1 MVNGHMCCGEL
12 RGSLVLRLGEQRTR
26 IALAEPHV
34 EPMDFTG
41 KVLKTM
47 VYVRPQA
54 LQSMQ
59 DVNRW
64 VMEAVEF
71 ATLQAPKVKKVAS
84 SKKPK
89 KAKR

>member
-1 MVNGHMCCGEL
+1 
-12 RGSLVLRLGEQRTR
+12 
-26 IALAEPHV
+26 
-34 EPMDFTG
+34 MDFTG

-59 DVNRW
+59 DVQRW

-71 ATLQAPKVKKVAS
+71 ATLQAPKAT
-84 SKKPK
+84 
-89 KAKR
+89 KRPRKRDKR